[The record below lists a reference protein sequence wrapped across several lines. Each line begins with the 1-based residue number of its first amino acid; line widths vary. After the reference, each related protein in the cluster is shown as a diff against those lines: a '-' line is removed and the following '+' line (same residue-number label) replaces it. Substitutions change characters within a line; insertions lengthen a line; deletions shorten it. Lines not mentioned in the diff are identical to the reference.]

1 MITYQDFLEVGQE
14 ERDRME
20 FCLRVIS
27 SHKRSELYQTALLA
41 DEYYRKKNRTI
52 VNFQKLLYTISGVA
66 VPDNFS
72 ANYKIRKAFFPYFVT
87 QQTQYLLGNGV
98 TWNEQATSDR
108 LGTKNKEFDTQLQ
121 DAAKKALVGGVSF
134 GLFNMD
140 HIDVFSVLEFAPL
153 FDEENGALR
162 AGVRFWQL
170 DYGKPLRATLYEEDG
185 YTDYIWKNGEGEIR
199 NPKRKYKQIV
209 LTTIAG
215 GDEIFDG
222 ENYGSFP
229 VVPLWANTKHQSEFI
244 GLQEGIDCYDL
255 IKSGFANTVDE
266 ASMIYWTINNA
277 GGMDDVDLAS
287 FVNHMRTVK
296 AAVVED
302 SGARAESHAIEAPY
316 QSRETLLNLLREDLY
331 EDYMALDIRK
341 LAGAAT
347 ATEIRAAYEPMNI
360 KADDFEYCVIE
371 FINGILSLAGLPDE
385 EPSFTRSMIV
395 NIQEEIQTL
404 TQAGEYLDS
413 EYVTRRI
420 LQLLGDGDQ
429 ADEVLN
435 RMAQEDMERYGYGS
449 GTQGDGQETGSS
461 GEENP
466 EGI

>member
-461 GEENP
+461 GKENP